1 MNPTLLTNSFTLP
14 EDGWYQLA
22 PEGEFPHKATGLVQV
37 LDPDACRAIAAD
49 FAKASAMSNF
59 GGVLVDYD
67 HFSLDRDKTS
77 EAAGW
82 ILNVEHRPGLGLWGK
97 IRWTDTGEA
106 AIRGGRYRYI
116 SPVWRQDECDAL
128 DGGKVRPR
136 RLTNAAVTNSPN
148 LFGMIPLSNTVRVS
162 PAAAALLAN
171 RVLANAL
178 QKGNE
183 RQRRA
188 FWARLRGSPAAA
200 ASREAPTPANT
211 PTPPSEAIT
220 VPGRS
225 TLPPKGDNGAYP
237 MPTPN
242 PRPGR
247 PSPGKPGDIFAGGSE
262 RFDERLGRYLTDE
275 ELAAR
280 RAARSR
286 FQEPKTV
293 AQLDADAAREAVE
306 QDRNREL
313 QKIIARRKAIEKSQA
328 AENARA
334 KPWTSAEAGR
344 RAAGVGVAKAAGP
357 RQVGGTDDT
366 AKSKGRSKVIEL
378 PPGVTLPL
386 RPRELGLRRTA
397 GALRPQTN
405 QGAIRVRGRSAMTL
419 SDQINADRAR
429 IRRTL
434 GNRAP
439 MSDEQRKA
447 MFARMKGGGGAYSA
461 PAEIAFDAEAET
473 RRRAEY
479 AQELADSRQSTGSR
493 ILEALD
499 QAVQNLTDWRRWGDL
514 WYDDP
519 ENRPVTGT
527 VPGIGPGAPAASV
540 AGIIA
545 RARAALKIAAKPGYR
560 VNTPALDVLRK
571 GAEALKAA
579 AVKNL
584 GYVDE
589 ATSGALRALRAEE
602 AAIRS
607 GATSAIDL
615 SAPLSQS
622 GRNILRW
629 ANTPASE
636 HISATTAAGMSPQKL
651 TALIREIEKYGG
663 QRITLGNRSALTDD
677 QRRAMFA
684 KLRGGG
690 GWSDPPTTGGE
701 APAAEPDPAA
711 PTAGAPVLDYR
722 STTRDFDARI
732 ELLQKES
739 ARLSAAEPRPPEAHD
754 FDTIDTRALRDELLR
769 QGKPLNDVTAAVR
782 EAEAHNAAVR
792 QATDAILADLKARG
806 VPASKREAA
815 LAAEL
820 EKIGKADDKARAD
833 YDKAMVRHREKLAAI
848 DRDIEEE
855 EIRKAEAGEK
865 TRLTAGN
872 AAVREAVAADKARA
886 TAEAAAAKKAEA
898 DAAKAAAATGK
909 TKPVDPVAENRLIKA
924 RNRAY
929 AEAIIRG
936 DLDLADRLAPGVDHR
951 ANAAA
956 VARLMPSKAEL
967 NSPRNQKV
975 MADVIRSLEG
985 TNPHAYP
992 RR

>member
-49 FAKASAMSNF
+49 FARASAMANF

-82 ILNVEHRPGLGLWGK
+82 ILNVEHRPGMGLWGK

-128 DGGKVRPR
+128 EGGKVRPR

-200 ASREAPTPANT
+200 ASREAPSPATT
-211 PTPPSEAIT
+211 PTPPSEAIS

-247 PSPGKPGDIFAGGSE
+247 PSPGKPGDIFTGGSE

-275 ELAAR
+275 ELAAK
-280 RAARSR
+280 RAGIQIPRPDTGR
-286 FQEPKTV
+286 YLFKEPKT
-293 AQLDADAAREAVE
+293 ADQLDADSARAAVE

-328 AENARA
+328 ADNA
-334 KPWTSAEAGR
+334 KPKPWESAEAGR
-344 RAAGVGVAKAAGP
+344 KAAGVGEAKPAGP
-357 RQVGGTDDT
+357 RQVGGTGD
-366 AKSKGRSKVIEL
+366 AGKSKGRSRPKALDL
-378 PPGVTLPL
+378 PADVRVLFGSREPGLQ
-386 RPRELGLRRTA
+386 RTA
-397 GALRPQTN
+397 GALRSQTY
-405 QGAIRVRGRSAMTL
+405 QGAIRTRGRSAMTL

-434 GNRAP
+434 GNRSVSEMP
-439 MSDEQRKA
+439 ENQRRAVMAKL
-447 MFARMKGGGGAYSA
+447 RGGA
-461 PAEIAFDAEAET
+461 T
-473 RRRAEY
+473 RSWEPDPSGWEGASEEERVRLR
-479 AQELADSRQSTGSR
+479 ELKAG
-493 ILEALD
+493 LD
-499 QAVQNLTDWRRWGDL
+499 QVAEQFHPLNGGFGLGGIAVVGTAAAGTAPRLIDAIRQLSPKAARVARGSP
-514 WYDDP
+514 YVFPSRFDP
-519 ENRPVTGT
+519 KLGTTRPVT
-527 VPGIGPGAPAASV
+527 ISE
-540 AGIIA
+540 
-545 RARAALKIAAKPGYR
+545 AK
-560 VNTPALDVLRK
+560 DVLRRWVADRALFDRSRSA
-571 GAEALKAA
+571 AEAAGKLPRGG
-579 AVKNL
+579 VP
-584 GYVDE
+584 
-589 ATSGALRALRAEE
+589 ATFS
-602 AAIRS
+602 
-607 GATSAIDL
+607 
-615 SAPLSQS
+615 
-622 GRNILRW
+622 
-629 ANTPASE
+629 
-636 HISATTAAGMSPQKL
+636 
-651 TALIREIEKYGG
+651 
-663 QRITLGNRSALTDD
+663 NRSAMTDD

-684 KLRGGG
+684 KLRSGGR

-701 APAAEPDPAA
+701 APAAEPDDAA
-711 PTAGAPVLDYR
+711 PTAGAPGLDYR

-732 ELLQKES
+732 ELLQKER
-739 ARLSAAEPRPPEAHD
+739 ARLSAAEPRSPEPHG
-754 FDTIDTRALRDELLR
+754 FETVDTRALRDEMLR

-792 QATDAILADLKARG
+792 EATDAILADLKARG

-855 EIRKAEAGEK
+855 DIRKAEAGEK

-886 TAEAAAAKKAEA
+886 AAEAAAAKKAEA
-898 DAAKAAAATGK
+898 DAAKAASATGK
-909 TKPVDPVAENRLIKA
+909 AKPVDPVAENRLIKA

>member
-22 PEGEFPHKATGLVQV
+22 PEGEFPHKATGLMQV

-49 FAKASAMSNF
+49 FAKASAMANF

-82 ILNVEHRPGLGLWGK
+82 ILNVEHRPGMGLWGK

-178 QKGNE
+178 QPGNE

-200 ASREAPTPANT
+200 ASREAPSPANT
-211 PTPPSEAIT
+211 PTPPSEAID
-220 VPGRS
+220 VPGR
-225 TLPPKGDNGAYP
+225 TVLPPKGDNGAYP

-262 RFDERLGRYLTDE
+262 RFDERLGRYLTDA

-328 AENARA
+328 ADNA
-334 KPWTSAEAGR
+334 KPKPWESAEAGR
-344 RAAGVGVAKAAGP
+344 KAAGVGVAKAAGP
-357 RQVGGTDDT
+357 RQTGGTGDA
-366 AKSKGRSKVIEL
+366 AKSKGRSKVIDL
-378 PPGVTLPL
+378 PPGASIA
-386 RPRELGLRRTA
+386 PREPGLQRTA
-397 GALRPQTN
+397 GALRSQTY

-429 IRRTL
+429 IRRKALGNRSVSEMPDNQRRAVMAKLRGGATRSWEPDPPQWAGASDEERVRLRQTKDMLDQIGEQFHPLNGGFGLGGVAVVGTAAAGTVARLDARAVLDGARKLFSRTGPRPTFWPRFDAATGTVRPQTISQAKDTL
-434 GNRAP
+434 RRMVEDRAAFVRAQGQAAAAGKLPRGGVPATFSNRAP
-439 MSDEQRKA
+439 M
-447 MFARMKGGGGAYSA
+447 
-461 PAEIAFDAEAET
+461 
-473 RRRAEY
+473 
-479 AQELADSRQSTGSR
+479 
-493 ILEALD
+493 
-499 QAVQNLTDWRRWGDL
+499 
-514 WYDDP
+514 
-519 ENRPVTGT
+519 
-527 VPGIGPGAPAASV
+527 
-540 AGIIA
+540 
-545 RARAALKIAAKPGYR
+545 
-560 VNTPALDVLRK
+560 
-571 GAEALKAA
+571 
-579 AVKNL
+579 
-584 GYVDE
+584 
-589 ATSGALRALRAEE
+589 
-602 AAIRS
+602 
-607 GATSAIDL
+607 
-615 SAPLSQS
+615 
-622 GRNILRW
+622 
-629 ANTPASE
+629 
-636 HISATTAAGMSPQKL
+636 
-651 TALIREIEKYGG
+651 
-663 QRITLGNRSALTDD
+663 TDD

-684 KLRGGG
+684 KLRSGGG

-722 STTRDFDARI
+722 STTRDFDARL
-732 ELLQKES
+732 ELLQKER
-739 ARLSAAEPRPPEAHD
+739 ARLSAAEPRPPEPHD
-754 FDTIDTRALRDELLR
+754 FETVDTRALRDELLR
-769 QGKPLNDVTAAVR
+769 DGRPLNDVTAAVR

-792 QATDAILADLKARG
+792 EATDAILADLKARG

-865 TRLTAGN
+865 TQQTAGN

-886 TAEAAAAKKAEA
+886 AAEAAAAKKAEA

-951 ANAAA
+951 ANATA

>member
-1 MNPTLLTNSFTLP
+1 
-14 EDGWYQLA
+14 
-22 PEGEFPHKATGLVQV
+22 
-37 LDPDACRAIAAD
+37 
-49 FAKASAMSNF
+49 
-59 GGVLVDYD
+59 
-67 HFSLDRDKTS
+67 
-77 EAAGW
+77 
-82 ILNVEHRPGLGLWGK
+82 
-97 IRWTDTGEA
+97 
-106 AIRGGRYRYI
+106 
-116 SPVWRQDECDAL
+116 
-128 DGGKVRPR
+128 
-136 RLTNAAVTNSPN
+136 
-148 LFGMIPLSNTVRVS
+148 MIPLSNTVRVS

-178 QKGNE
+178 QAGNE

-200 ASREAPTPANT
+200 ASREAPSPANT
-211 PTPPSEAIT
+211 PTPPSGAIN
-220 VPGRS
+220 VPGRT

-247 PSPGKPGDIFAGGSE
+247 PSPGKPGDIFTGGSE

-293 AQLDADAAREAVE
+293 DQLDADAAREAVE

-313 QKIIARRKAIEKSQA
+313 QKIIARRRAIEKSQA
-328 AENARA
+328 ADNAKA
-334 KPWTSAEAGR
+334 KPWASAEDGR
-344 RAAGVGVAKAAGP
+344 KAAGVGVAKAAGP
-357 RQVGGTDDT
+357 RQVGGTGDT
-366 AKSKGRSKVIEL
+366 AKSKRRGKVIEL
-378 PPGVTLPL
+378 PPSVTLPL
-386 RPRELGLRRTA
+386 RPREPGLRRTA

-405 QGAIRVRGRSAMTL
+405 QGAIRVRGRSAATL

-429 IRRTL
+429 LRRTL
-434 GNRAP
+434 GNRSVSEMP
-439 MSDEQRKA
+439 ENQRRAVMAKL
-447 MFARMKGGGGAYSA
+447 RGGA
-461 PAEIAFDAEAET
+461 T
-473 RRRAEY
+473 RSWEPDPPGWEGASEEERVRLR
-479 AQELADSRQSTGSR
+479 ELKAG
-493 ILEALD
+493 LD
-499 QAVQNLTDWRRWGDL
+499 QVAEQFHPLNGGFGLGGIAVVGTAAAGTAPRLIDAIRQLSPKAARVARGSPHVFPSRF
-514 WYDDP
+514 DP
-519 ENRPVTGT
+519 KLGTTRPVT
-527 VPGIGPGAPAASV
+527 ISE
-540 AGIIA
+540 
-545 RARAALKIAAKPGYR
+545 AK
-560 VNTPALDVLRK
+560 DVLRRWVADRALFDRSRSA
-571 GAEALKAA
+571 AEAAGKLPRGG
-579 AVKNL
+579 VP
-584 GYVDE
+584 
-589 ATSGALRALRAEE
+589 ATFS
-602 AAIRS
+602 
-607 GATSAIDL
+607 
-615 SAPLSQS
+615 
-622 GRNILRW
+622 
-629 ANTPASE
+629 
-636 HISATTAAGMSPQKL
+636 
-651 TALIREIEKYGG
+651 
-663 QRITLGNRSALTDD
+663 NRSAMTDD

-701 APAAEPDPAA
+701 TPAAEPEPAA
-711 PTAGAPVLDYR
+711 SAPGAPVLDYR

-732 ELLQKES
+732 ELLQKER
-739 ARLSAAEPRPPEAHD
+739 ARLSAAEPRPPEPHD
-754 FDTIDTRALRDELLR
+754 FETVDTRALRDDLLR

-782 EAEAHNAAVR
+782 EADAHNAAVR
-792 QATDAILADLKARG
+792 EATDAILADLKARG

-833 YDKAMVRHREKLAAI
+833 YDKAILRHREKLAAI

-865 TRLTAGN
+865 TQQTAGN

-886 TAEAAAAKKAEA
+886 AAEAAAAKKADA
-898 DAAKAAAATGK
+898 DAAKAAAAAGK

-951 ANAAA
+951 TNAAA

>member
-1 MNPTLLTNSFTLP
+1 M
-14 EDGWYQLA
+14 A
-22 PEGEFPHKATGLVQV
+22 
-37 LDPDACRAIAAD
+37 
-49 FAKASAMSNF
+49 NF

-116 SPVWRQDECDAL
+116 SPVWRQDECDTL

-178 QKGNE
+178 QAGNE

-200 ASREAPTPANT
+200 ASRET
-211 PTPPSEAIT
+211 PTATAPVTYPDLPENTIG
-220 VPGRS
+220 VPGR
-225 TLPPKGDNGAYP
+225 TFLPPKGQNGAYP
-237 MPTPN
+237 MPIVGPGNGRT
-242 PRPGR
+242 RP
-247 PSPGKPGDIFAGGSE
+247 PTGKPGDIFTGGSE
-262 RFDERLGRYLTDE
+262 RFDERLGRYLTDA
-275 ELAAR
+275 ELAAK
-280 RAARSR
+280 RAGVFR
-286 FQEPKTV
+286 EPKT
-293 AQLDADAAREAVE
+293 ADQLDADSARASVE
-306 QDRNREL
+306 HDRNREL

-328 AENARA
+328 ADNA
-334 KPWTSAEAGR
+334 KPKPWESAEAGR
-344 RAAGVGVAKAAGP
+344 KAAGVGVAKAAGP
-357 RQVGGTDDT
+357 RQVGGAGDA
-366 AKSKGRSKVIEL
+366 AKSKGRGRPKALDL
-378 PPGVTLPL
+378 PADVRILFGSREPGLQ
-386 RPRELGLRRTA
+386 RTA
-397 GALRPQTN
+397 GALRPQTY
-405 QGAIRVRGRSAMTL
+405 QGAIRTRGRSATTL

-434 GNRAP
+434 GNR
-439 MSDEQRKA
+439 SA
-447 MFARMKGGGGAYSA
+447 M
-461 PAEIAFDAEAET
+461 
-473 RRRAEY
+473 
-479 AQELADSRQSTGSR
+479 
-493 ILEALD
+493 
-499 QAVQNLTDWRRWGDL
+499 
-514 WYDDP
+514 
-519 ENRPVTGT
+519 
-527 VPGIGPGAPAASV
+527 
-540 AGIIA
+540 
-545 RARAALKIAAKPGYR
+545 
-560 VNTPALDVLRK
+560 
-571 GAEALKAA
+571 
-579 AVKNL
+579 
-584 GYVDE
+584 
-589 ATSGALRALRAEE
+589 
-602 AAIRS
+602 
-607 GATSAIDL
+607 
-615 SAPLSQS
+615 
-622 GRNILRW
+622 
-629 ANTPASE
+629 
-636 HISATTAAGMSPQKL
+636 
-651 TALIREIEKYGG
+651 
-663 QRITLGNRSALTDD
+663 TDD

-684 KLRGGG
+684 KLRSGGG
-690 GWSDPPTTGGE
+690 GWSDPPTTGGDT
-701 APAAEPDPAA
+701 PAAQPEPAV
-711 PTAGAPVLDYR
+711 PTAGAPALDYR

-732 ELLQKES
+732 ELLQKER
-739 ARLSAAEPRPPEAHD
+739 ARLSAAEPRPPEGHD

-792 QATDAILADLKARG
+792 EATDAILTDLKARG

-833 YDKAMVRHREKLAAI
+833 YDRAMLRHREKLAAI

-865 TRLTAGN
+865 TQQTAGN

-886 TAEAAAAKKAEA
+886 AAEAAAAKKAEA

-909 TKPVDPVAENRLIKA
+909 AKPVDPVAENRLIKA

-936 DLDLADRLAPGVDHR
+936 DLDLADRLAPGVDHKS
-951 ANAAA
+951 NAAA